1 MCTANSRVKDPP
13 IQPRTWTVPQN
24 RIIFPMSQKPNKA
37 LIPCSNQTWQWTIHH
52 LKTRGCSIAD
62 LWLPEGISP
71 QFQIHLGKLSS
82 FTGKVLPAMGMIPE
96 SDSHQS
102 SDGNYLEII
111 IVYRE
116 IIIVYRE
123 IIILYREIIIVYREI
138 IILYR
143 KIIKLYPEKSLNGRK
158 KKHQTVPRNHHIVP
172 SNHDIVPRKHR
183 IVPRN
188 HHIVPRNHHSVP
200 RNHHI
205 VPKNHQIVPREI
217 IKW

>member
-82 FTGKVLPAMGMIPE
+82 FTGKVASYGD
-96 SDSHQS
+96 DSRIRFPSVQW
-102 SDGNYLEII
+102 
-111 IVYRE
+111 
-116 IIIVYRE
+116 
-123 IIILYREIIIVYREI
+123 
-138 IILYR
+138 R
-143 KIIKLYPEKSLNGRK
+143 KLSRN
-158 KKHQTVPRNHHIVP
+158 HHSVPRNHH
-172 SNHDIVPRKHR
+172 S
-183 IVPRN
+183 VPRN

-205 VPKNHQIVPREI
+205 IPKNHQIVPREI